1 MLAALSLAAAWL
13 PGRLS
18 AGSAVLSPNGLL
30 VGAAIGLAFASG
42 LGVAAVLDDLRRF
55 RFGWRQ
61 VLIVVAFA
69 GLGLAVVGLA
79 ADSLSGRAGL
89 KANDWATTEAWMRD
103 NVPAGGFR
111 VLWVGDPTVLPA
123 DAKVVGNVGYALTR
137 GGVGDARASW
147 AGPEEHADR
156 ILGGMIDAAA
166 SGSTVRLGHLVAP
179 AGVRY
184 VVFVTRAAPKSG
196 AIGRDERPIGDA
208 LGRQLDLT
216 LSRLDD
222 DGVVY
227 DNDAFIPV
235 RALVAPNTATIQ
247 VDGKD
252 PMAAA
257 MRSEPDGVTGVSSR
271 AGKTNAI
278 GPGTLLWS
286 EAASSHWTASADQH
300 SLPRRDAFAWTNAF
314 ALDAHAP
321 VHVHYSGSAAL
332 AAARFAEVVLWLAG
346 AVLWFATRRRRAE
359 ARSVTAAPPAAPE
372 PAPADESLVGA

>member
-1 MLAALSLAAAWL
+1 
-13 PGRLS
+13 
-18 AGSAVLSPNGLL
+18 
-30 VGAAIGLAFASG
+30 VGK
-42 LGVAAVLDDLRRF
+42 
-55 RFGWRQ
+55 
-61 VLIVVAFA
+61 
-69 GLGLAVVGLA
+69 VG
-79 ADSLSGRAGL
+79 
-89 KANDWATTEAWMRD
+89 
-103 NVPAGGFR
+103 F
-111 VLWVGDPTVLPA
+111 
-123 DAKVVGNVGYALTR
+123 ALTR

-147 AGPEEHADR
+147 AAPEGHADR
-156 ILGGMIDAAA
+156 VLAGMIDAAA
-166 SGSTVRLGHLVAP
+166 RGSTVRLGHLVAP

-184 VVFVTRAAPKSG
+184 VVFVSRAAPKSG
-196 AIGRDERPIGDA
+196 PSGRDERAISDA

-216 LSRLDD
+216 LSRVDD

-235 RALVAPNTATIQ
+235 RALVAPNTATVQ

-359 ARSVTAAPPAAPE
+359 ARSVTSAPPAAPE